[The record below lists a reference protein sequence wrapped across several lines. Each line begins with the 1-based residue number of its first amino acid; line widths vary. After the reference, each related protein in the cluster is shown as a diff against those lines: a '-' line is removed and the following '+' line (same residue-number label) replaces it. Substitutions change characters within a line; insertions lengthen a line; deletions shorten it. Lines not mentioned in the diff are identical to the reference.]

1 MVDINIQNGQ
11 GISQALA
18 EYAKN
23 LNGGKALK
31 INAKQW
37 QSILTTVNDINNGR
51 QKNNTIFSGNG
62 NIFGSTKNNFV
73 VQEGKLSFS
82 NDEMRLILKQMGLNQ
97 DVIEKEF
104 SCGMNIKGLS
114 IEKSSPAPV
123 KQETQ
128 VPDTNSA
135 ADNIKPASN
144 NENPNNSQI
153 LTPPTADF
161 SFSSIK
167 KKPKIDTTIKPLPTE
182 ISQNE
187 RDKMQEN
194 FERNQALRQTQNKIT
209 FIDSAKN
216 IRFYNDGNIKS
227 LDMNISDLDW
237 SKKGREEWNKEHRL
251 VTDNLS
257 GMVVKNSSGE
267 PIAKY
272 NDGKYFV
279 GSKEVSLE
287 KFQKFAAKKG
297 DIITMNYKPEIST
310 IDHKQIASDQLSKTT
325 RTSLDRLKNEKLTP
339 IMQKAIESAK
349 ANNPKIYTKKVLTP
363 EFYQRVSEI
372 AQKIN
377 CKPEV
382 LLAVMNSESGL
393 NANARNRYTGAT
405 GLIQFMP
412 KTAKSLGTS
421 VEDLAQM
428 NEFQQLDFVEKY
440 LVKAKRSYIKGN
452 HELSAGDV
460 YGLIFLPAKS
470 GENILAV
477 EGTKRYRQN
486 KGLDYDGDGI
496 ISRDDLTAHIN
507 TKMVDV
513 KFEKV

>member
-37 QSILTTVNDINNGR
+37 QSILATVNDINNGR
-51 QKNNTIFSGNG
+51 QNNNAVFSGNG

-73 VQEGKLSFS
+73 VQQGKLSFS
-82 NDEMRLILKQMGLNQ
+82 NEEMTLILKQMGLSQ
-97 DVIEKEF
+97 DVIDNEF

-114 IEKSSPAPV
+114 IEKSTPAPIEP
-123 KQETQ
+123 KAQ
-128 VPDTNSA
+128 VTETNSA
-135 ADNIKPASN
+135 ANKVTQKN
-144 NENPNNSQI
+144 NTDKAGNSPI
-153 LTPPTADF
+153 STPPAAAF
-161 SFSSIK
+161 SFNSIR
-167 KKPKIDTTIKPLPTE
+167 KPQIDTSIKPLPVE
-182 ISQNE
+182 ISSNE
-187 RDKMQEN
+187 RAKIQEN
-194 FERNQALRQTQNKIT
+194 IERRQALRQTQNEIT
-209 FIDSAKN
+209 FFDSAENVK
-216 IRFYNDGNIKS
+216 FYNDGSIKS
-227 LDMNISDLDW
+227 FDLNVSDLDW
-237 SKKGREEWNKEHRL
+237 SKKGRHEWNQEHKL
-251 VTDNLS
+251 VTDNLREIT
-257 GMVVKNSSGE
+257 VKNSSGE
-267 PIAKY
+267 PIANY
-272 NDGKYFV
+272 SNGKYFV
-279 GSKEVSLE
+279 GSKEVSLD

-310 IDHKQIASDQLSKTT
+310 IDNKHHARGLLIESSNIN
-325 RTSLDRLKNEKLTP
+325 LDKLKNEKIAP
-339 IMQKAIESAK
+339 IAQKAIEN
-349 ANNPKIYTKKVLTP
+349 ANSNNSKTYTKKVLTP

-412 KTAKSLGTS
+412 KTAQSLGTS

-440 LVKAKRSYIKGN
+440 LVNAKRSYIKGN

-470 GENILAV
+470 GENVLAV

-486 KGLDYDGDGI
+486 KGLDYDGDGV

-513 KFEKV
+513 KFEKA